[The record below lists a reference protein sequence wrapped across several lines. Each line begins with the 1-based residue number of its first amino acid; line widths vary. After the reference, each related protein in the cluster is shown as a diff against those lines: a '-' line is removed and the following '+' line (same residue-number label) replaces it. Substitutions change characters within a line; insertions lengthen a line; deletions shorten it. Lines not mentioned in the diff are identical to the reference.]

1 MLLGQVG
8 PKFSNSS
15 EANEMAKQFGEIIKD
30 VDAYALELR
39 RLIPDTMKAF
49 GEISRAAQQSGAL
62 NRKTKEL
69 MALAIAVSGQCDA
82 CIAYH
87 ARGAGKA
94 GASRQE
100 IAETLAVAIQMG
112 GGPAVNCATDA
123 LRAFDELAPHATDE
137 VAA

>member
-1 MLLGQVG
+1 
-8 PKFSNSS
+8 
-15 EANEMAKQFGEIIKD
+15 MAKQFGEIIRD
-30 VDAYALELR
+30 VDKYAIELR
-39 RLIPDTMKAF
+39 GLIPDTMKAF
-49 GEISRAAQQSGAL
+49 GEISRSAQKTGTL
-62 NRKTKEL
+62 DRKTKEL

-100 IAETLAVAIQMG
+100 VAETLAVAIQMG
-112 GGPAVNCATDA
+112 GGPAVNYATDA
-123 LRAFDELAPHATDE
+123 LRAFDELASHATAD

>member
-1 MLLGQVG
+1 
-8 PKFSNSS
+8 
-15 EANEMAKQFGEIIKD
+15 MAKQFGDIIKD

-39 RLIPDTMKAF
+39 RLIPGTMKAF
-49 GEISRAAQQSGAL
+49 SEISRAAQQPGAL
-62 NRKTKEL
+62 DRKTKEL

-94 GASRQE
+94 GARRQE

-123 LRAFDELAPHATDE
+123 LRAFDELAPHATVE

>member
-1 MLLGQVG
+1 
-8 PKFSNSS
+8 
-15 EANEMAKQFGEIIKD
+15 MAKQFGEIIKD
-30 VDAYALELR
+30 VDTYALELG

-49 GEISRAAQQSGAL
+49 GEISRTVQRTGTL
-62 NRKTKEL
+62 NSKTKEL

-100 IAETLAVAIQMG
+100 VAETLAVAIQMG
-112 GGPAVNCATDA
+112 GGPAVNYATDA
-123 LRAFDELAPHATDE
+123 LRAFDELARHATSE

>member
-1 MLLGQVG
+1 
-8 PKFSNSS
+8 
-15 EANEMAKQFGEIIKD
+15 MAKQFGEIIKD
-30 VDAYALELR
+30 VDAYALELK
-39 RLIPDTMKAF
+39 RLVPDAMKAF
-49 GEISRAAQQSGAL
+49 GEVSRAAQRSGAL
-62 NRKTKEL
+62 DRKIKEL

-87 ARGAGKA
+87 ARGAGRA

-112 GGPAVNCATDA
+112 GGPAVNYATDA
-123 LRAFDELAPHATDE
+123 LRAFDELMPHGSAE

>member
-1 MLLGQVG
+1 
-8 PKFSNSS
+8 
-15 EANEMAKQFGEIIKD
+15 MAKQFGDIIKD
-30 VDAYALELR
+30 VDKYALELR
-39 RLIPDTMKAF
+39 QLIPDTMKGF
-49 GEISRAAQQSGAL
+49 GEISRAAQKLGAL
-62 NRKTKEL
+62 DRKTKEL

-94 GASRQE
+94 GANRQE
-100 IAETLAVAIQMG
+100 VAETLAVAIQMG

-123 LRAFDELAPHATDE
+123 LRAFDELAPHASTE